1 MTDIHPQKLIVYNEH
16 LPYEVKDEAQRQL
29 SEIKY
34 NLSRAVILQEINPG
48 LSVWF
53 DRFLM

>member
-1 MTDIHPQKLIVYNEH
+1 MTDLNPQKLIVYNKH
-16 LPYEVKDEAQRQL
+16 LPYEVKDEAKRQL

-34 NLSRAVILQEINPG
+34 NLSRAFILQEINPG

>member
-1 MTDIHPQKLIVYNEH
+1 MSDFQPQKLIVYNKH
-16 LPYEVKDEAQRQL
+16 LPYAIQDEAERQL

-48 LSVWF
+48 LSVWY
-53 DRFLM
+53 DRFTM